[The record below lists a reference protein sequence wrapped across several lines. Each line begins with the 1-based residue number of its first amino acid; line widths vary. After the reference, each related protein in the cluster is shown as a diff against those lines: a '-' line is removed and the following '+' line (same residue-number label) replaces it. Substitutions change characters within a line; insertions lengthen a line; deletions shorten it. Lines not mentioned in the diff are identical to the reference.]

1 MRLSLRQMG
10 GRRHKSKLKAPP
22 TLDEFLAEKERRESK
37 RNLKRKVEERDSKD
51 DGDTGRSA
59 SKRAK
64 VRAKV
69 KAKVRAGDGERVKEK
84 TRDVKQR
91 HGHHERD
98 SGVVEDKNNKKKEKK
113 EKSGA
118 DDGEHAHKHKHHHH
132 HGHDHDHQHKH
143 RRHEKLEE
151 NEEELSKTD
160 GKEEVSS
167 DEEMGSVEQKTSRHP
182 SKKEQ
187 KQKGT
192 RAKNNKGK
200 HHKREEESES
210 EEGEGEKELELGE
223 NVEDS
228 EDDTN
233 MEEVQSAKKSLFDD
247 EAEEGEDSEEELDD
261 ELRDEFDLEQEY
273 EDDEDDVDVRPMFSD
288 DEPEDLE
295 QLTAANMEALSKKLD
310 EEKALEAEEAEKEL
324 LEADK
329 MQPRADVLPTAE
341 EEEAM
346 AGAPPDMT
354 AIRTRMIEIVKV
366 LDDFKNLSAPGRSRA
381 EYTDRLLKDI
391 CDYFGYT
398 PFLAEKLFN
407 LFPPAEALEFFDANE
422 IARPIT
428 IRTNTLK
435 TRRRDLAQALV
446 NRGVNLQPIG
456 SWTKV
461 GLQIFDSQVPIG
473 ATPEYLSGQYI
484 LQAASSFLPVI
495 ALDPQP
501 NERILDMA
509 AAPGGKTT
517 YISAL
522 MKNTGCVFANDANK
536 ARTKSLIA
544 NIHRLG
550 CTNTIVCNY
559 DAREF
564 PKVIGGFDRILLD
577 APCSGTGVI
586 SKDQSVKASRTEKD
600 FIQIPHLQK
609 QLLLS
614 AIDSVDCNSKNGG
627 VIVYSTCSVM
637 VEEDEAVVDYALRK
651 RPNVKLVDTGLVIGK
666 EGFTNFRGKRFHPSL
681 KLTRRYYPHT
691 YNVDGFF
698 VAKFQKI
705 GPSPHD
711 DNRSSANEK
720 EAMARKEAV
729 EEGIIHED
737 FFKFDNEEDEKY
749 INKSRKVD
757 MLKKGRSPKSVESN
771 KD

>member
-1 MRLSLRQMG
+1 MG
-10 GRRHKSKLKAPP
+10 SRRFKNKQAAPPSFEEFQAKKERKLKRA
-22 TLDEFLAEKERRESK
+22 TEKDEGRKAKKTKTNPKSAKHEKKKHSYKVEVTEEKEDE
-37 RNLKRKVEERDSKD
+37 NLPEVD
-51 DGDTGRSA
+51 
-59 SKRAK
+59 
-64 VRAKV
+64 
-69 KAKVRAGDGERVKEK
+69 
-84 TRDVKQR
+84 
-91 HGHHERD
+91 
-98 SGVVEDKNNKKKEKK
+98 
-113 EKSGA
+113 
-118 DDGEHAHKHKHHHH
+118 
-132 HGHDHDHQHKH
+132 
-143 RRHEKLEE
+143 L
-151 NEEELSKTD
+151 EELSK
-160 GKEEVSS
+160 
-167 DEEMGSVEQKTSRHP
+167 
-182 SKKEQ
+182 
-187 KQKGT
+187 
-192 RAKNNKGK
+192 
-200 HHKREEESES
+200 
-210 EEGEGEKELELGE
+210 
-223 NVEDS
+223 
-228 EDDTN
+228 
-233 MEEVQSAKKSLFDD
+233 AKKSLFDD
-247 EAEEGEDSEEELDD
+247 EVEELEEDLAEEEEELK
-261 ELRDEFDLEQEY
+261 DEFDLEQEY
-273 EDDEDDVDVRPMFSD
+273 ENDDDDEVHAQPMFSD
-288 DEPEDLE
+288 EEDENLDELN
-295 QLTAANMEALSKKLD
+295 AANMEALSMKLD
-310 EEKALEAEEAEKEL
+310 EEEALEAEEAEKEL
-324 LEADK
+324 VEDDK
-329 MQPRADVLPTAE
+329 FQPRADILPTEEQE
-341 EEEAM
+341 EELAQQQ
-346 AGAPPDMT
+346 PNLT
-354 AIRTRMIEIVKV
+354 AIRTRIIEIVKV
-366 LDDFKNLSAPGRSRA
+366 LEDFKNLGAEGRSRN

-391 CDYFGYT
+391 CEYFGYT

-407 LFPPAEALEFFDANE
+407 LFSPAEALEFFEANE

-473 ATPEYLSGQYI
+473 ATPEYLAGNYI

-495 ALDPQP
+495 ALDPHE

-517 YISAL
+517 YISAM

-536 ARTKSLIA
+536 NRTKSLIA

-586 SKDQSVKASRTEKD
+586 GKDQSVKVSRTEKD

-614 AIDSVDCNSKNGG
+614 AIDSVDCNSKHGG
-627 VIVYSTCSVM
+627 VIVYSTCSVA

-651 RPNVKLVDTGLVIGK
+651 RPNVKLVDTGLAIGK
-666 EGFTNFRGKRFHPSL
+666 EGFTSFRGKKFHPSI

-691 YNVDGFF
+691 YNVDGFY

-711 DNRSSANEK
+711 DNQASAREK
-720 EAMARKEAV
+720 ENAARQEAL

-737 FFKFDNEEDEKY
+737 FASFDNEEDKKY
-749 INKSRKVD
+749 IDKSKKINL
-757 MLKKGRSPKSVESN
+757 LKKGVNPKASKKNN
-771 KD
+771 KE